1 MRLEPHS
8 ETDLL
13 GLEWILY
20 IRVFLF
26 FVFCFLFLFF
36 VLFVCFFV
44 AAPVAYGSFWAGHQI
59 QAAAVTYTTA
69 ATTLDP

>member
-1 MRLEPHS
+1 MSYS
-8 ETDLL
+8 EHEARASFGNRFTWSGVDLVHQ
-13 GLEWILY
+13 G
-20 IRVFLF
+20 F
-26 FVFCFLFLFF
+26 FVFCFLVFGFFFFL
-36 VLFVCFFV
+36 